1 MTNSVKY
8 KDLYIGGQIDGQ
20 PFGYEEP
27 SQESLKEVIEK
38 SALPQEKRDQ
48 LAREFDKFLSLAN
61 RQLA

>member
-1 MTNSVKY
+1 MADSVKV
-8 KDLYIGGQIDGQ
+8 KDIYIGGLVDGQ
-20 PFGYEEP
+20 PFGYQEP

-48 LAREFDKFLSLAN
+48 LVKEFDKFLSLAS